1 MENAHKQRHHYGD
14 DLNQG
19 VKKNPLKKFIWIRVW
34 KRTHLLSLVD
44 IRHVDLYRLLTVE
57 HLDFFIMYNDYSQ
70 LILFD
75 FIWFYDNVKIVY
87 NTFFIAS
94 VYS

>member
-1 MENAHKQRHHYGD
+1 MHINNVTIIGD

-57 HLDFFIMYNDYSQ
+57 HLDFLSCILIITNWFY
-70 LILFD
+70 LIL
-75 FIWFYDNVKIVY
+75 W
-87 NTFFIAS
+87 
-94 VYS
+94 